1 MFGYPTGVG
10 CLLVRTAA
18 LAKLRRPWFAGGTV
32 NFASVKGRTHILA
45 PGEAGFEDGTLN
57 FLSIPAVDIG
67 LRHLEKIGIESIH
80 TRVNCLSGWLLEKLL
95 ALQHSNGRHMVRI
108 YGPATTT
115 ARGGSLTMNF
125 YDPDGHLLDY
135 RRIEE
140 LASGQRISIRTGCFC
155 NPGAGEAAE
164 GLTADD
170 MRAAA
175 EEPAGMTLPRFLQF
189 MQHRGGKSAGAIRA
203 SLGIVSNFAD
213 AWRFLTFAAEF
224 RDQTKLTMGEVTFD
238 VDSCRVIRDGS

>member
-1 MFGYPTGVG
+1 VS
-10 CLLVRTAA
+10 CLT
-18 LAKLRRPWFAGGTV
+18 
-32 NFASVKGRTHILA
+32 
-45 PGEAGFEDGTLN
+45 
-57 FLSIPAVDIG
+57 
-67 LRHLEKIGIESIH
+67 
-80 TRVNCLSGWLLEKLL
+80 GWLLKKLL
-95 ALQHSNGRHMVRI
+95 MLQHRNGRHMVRI

-115 ARGGSLTMNF
+115 SRGGSLTMNF

-140 LASGQRISIRTGCFC
+140 IASVQGISLRTGCFC

-175 EEPAGMTLPRFLQF
+175 AEPAGMTLPRFLQF

-203 SLGIVSNFAD
+203 SLGIVSDFRD
-213 AWRFLTFAAEF
+213 AYRFFRFAADF
-224 RDQTKLTMGEVTFD
+224 RDQTRLTLGEVTFD